1 MALLK
6 LTLQLKAFGNIYT
19 MNPYISTEQIAVEV
33 LSNRLDSLLMQGY
46 VVTDASV
53 VPDYLRS
60 MQYYACGGGNGNE
73 T

>member
-6 LTLQLKAFGNIYT
+6 LTLQLKAFGNIST
-19 MNPYISTEQIAVEV
+19 NPYISTEQIAVEV

-46 VVTDASV
+46 VVIDALV

-60 MQYYACGGGNGNE
+60 MQYYASGGGNGNE